1 MRVIGIFTEDFHF
14 FYELVRRLK
23 EKGEP
28 FVSISLSGEVPAG
41 VGVVIT
47 TDAERKKLHFSD
59 VVTEKDPERAIDVAK
74 CVLAGGTKYHALII
88 GIDPGKSTGLAI
100 FGEGKLLVTE
110 TVRSIG
116 KVAEVLERFLR
127 CLDYDRAV
135 ARIGH
140 GDRTNRN
147 RIMRAIWGLV
157 DEIELVDETG
167 TTQRTLA
174 PDVDAAKRIAMAK
187 GQRVEEAPDVEPTA
201 GELRDIQRLSRIES
215 GGSVTISS
223 DLASAVARGEM
234 TLSQAVRSQRK
245 LSSEDE

>member
-1 MRVIGIFTEDFHF
+1 MRTIGIFTEDFHF

-28 FVSISLSGEVPAG
+28 FVSISLTGEVPPG

-47 TDAERKKLHFSD
+47 TEAEREKLHFSN
-59 VVTEKDPERAIDVAK
+59 VVTEKDPDRAIDVAK
-74 CVLAGGTKYHALII
+74 CMLVGGTKYHTLVI
-88 GIDPGKSTGLAI
+88 GIDPGKNTGLAI

-110 TVRSIG
+110 TVRSTG
-116 KVAEVLERFLR
+116 KVAEVLEHFLH
-127 CLDYDRAV
+127 CLDYHKAV

-140 GDRTNRN
+140 GDPTNRN
-147 RIMRAIWGLV
+147 RIMRSIWGLV
-157 DEIELVDETG
+157 DEIEQVDETG

-174 PDVDAAKRIAMAK
+174 PDIDAAKRIAMAK
-187 GQRVEEAPDVEPTA
+187 GQRIEEAPEVAPTA

-215 GGSVTISS
+215 EGSVTISS
-223 DLASAVARGEM
+223 ELANAVAKGDM
-234 TLSQAVRSQRK
+234 TLRQAVLSQRK

>member
-1 MRVIGIFTEDFHF
+1 MRTIGIFTEDFHF

-28 FVSISLSGEVPAG
+28 FVSISHPDEVPHG

-47 TDAERKKLHFSD
+47 TEGERKKLRFSE
-59 VVTEKDPERAIDVAK
+59 VVTENDPDRAIDLAK
-74 CVLAGGTKYHALII
+74 CVLAGGTRYHTLII
-88 GIDPGKSTGLAI
+88 GIDPGKNTGLAI

-110 TVRSIG
+110 TVRSTD
-116 KVAEVLERFLR
+116 KVAEVLERFLH

-140 GDRTNRN
+140 GDPTNRN
-147 RIMRAIWGLV
+147 RIMKAIWRLV
-157 DEIELVDETG
+157 DQIELVDETG

-187 GQRVEEAPDVEPTA
+187 GQRVEEAPEVEPTA

-215 GGSVTISS
+215 EGSVTISS
-223 DLASAVARGEM
+223 ELANAVAKGEM
-234 TLSQAVRSQRK
+234 SLRQAVRSQRK

>member
-1 MRVIGIFTEDFHF
+1 MPVIGLFTEDFLF

-28 FVSISLSGEVPAG
+28 FVSINQKGDVPPG

-47 TDAERKKLHFSD
+47 TEAERKKLHFSD
-59 VVTEKDPERAIDVAK
+59 IVTEKDPERAIDVAK
-74 CVLAGGTKYHALII
+74 CMLVGGTKYHTLII

-100 FGEGKLLVTE
+100 FGEGKLLVAE
-110 TVRSIG
+110 TVRFTG
-116 KVAEVLERFLR
+116 KVAEVLERFL
-127 CLDYDRAV
+127 CYLDYDKAV

-147 RIMRAIWGLV
+147 RIMKAIWSLV

-167 TTQRTLA
+167 TTQHTLS
-174 PDVDAAKRIAMAK
+174 PDEDAAKRIAMSK
-187 GQRVEEAPDVEPTA
+187 GQRVEEAPAVEPTA

-215 GGSVTISS
+215 EGSITISS
-223 DLASAVARGEM
+223 DLANAVAKGEM
-234 TLSQAVRSQRK
+234 TLRQAVRSQRK
-245 LSSEDE
+245 LSSVEE

>member
-1 MRVIGIFTEDFHF
+1 MRTIGIFTEDFHF

-23 EKGEP
+23 EQEEP
-28 FVSISLSGEVPAG
+28 FVSISLNGEVPPG

-47 TDAERKKLHFSD
+47 TEEERKKLHFPKI
-59 VVTEKDPERAIDVAK
+59 VTEKDPERAIDTAK
-74 CVLAGGTKYHALII
+74 CMLVGGTKYHTIVI
-88 GIDPGKSTGLAI
+88 GIDPGKNTGLAM

-110 TVRSIG
+110 TVRSTG
-116 KVAEVLERFLR
+116 KVAEVLEHFLH
-127 CLDYDRAV
+127 CLDYHKAV

-140 GDRTNRN
+140 GDPTNRN
-147 RIMRAIWGLV
+147 RIMRSIWWLV

-174 PDVDAAKRIAMAK
+174 PDIDAAKRIAMAR
-187 GQRVEEAPDVEPTA
+187 GRRIEEVPEVEPTA

-215 GGSVTISS
+215 EGSVTISS
-223 DLASAVARGEM
+223 ELANAVAKGEM
-234 TLSQAVRSQRK
+234 TLHEAVLSQRK